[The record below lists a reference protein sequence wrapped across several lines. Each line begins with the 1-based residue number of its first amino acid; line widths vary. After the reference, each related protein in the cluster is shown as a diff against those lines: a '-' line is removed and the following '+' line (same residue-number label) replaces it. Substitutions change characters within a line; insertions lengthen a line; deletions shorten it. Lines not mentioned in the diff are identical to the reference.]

1 MNARNSVMKPWGLV
15 RLLSGRISLIGVPHV
30 RSGAIPHVGFI
41 PGQLGPSG
49 GDPGYMPRL

>member
-1 MNARNSVMKPWGLV
+1 MNALNSVMKPWGLV

-41 PGQLGPSG
+41 PGRLGPSG
-49 GDPGYMPRL
+49 GDPGYMTLL